1 MIDFVR
7 VGNKISSERKL
18 TNLTQDE
25 LASKLFVSR
34 QLVSKWENGTG
45 IPSIDVLLELCNIFH
60 ITFEVL
66 LCLDENT
73 SIDNKDLFKGH
84 ERLFIIQGIIN
95 GEIKVDI
102 ISIFLELSPLER
114 MMLLRQIKEGHLS
127 CDMSV
132 LDSKLTPSEKVFIRK
147 EEKKL

>member
-7 VGNKISSERKL
+7 VGYKISKERKL
-18 TNLTQDE
+18 NNLTQDD

-66 LCLDENT
+66 LCLNEK
-73 SIDNKDLFKGH
+73 SIIDNNDLFKGH
-84 ERLFIIQGIIN
+84 ERLFIIQSIIN
-95 GEIKVDI
+95 GDILVDI
-102 ISIFLELSPLER
+102 VSIFDDLSLIER
-114 MMLLRQIKEGHLS
+114 MMLLRQIKENK
-127 CDMSV
+127 
-132 LDSKLTPSEKVFIRK
+132 LDCNLEELYTKLTEGEVNFLRK
-147 EEKKL
+147 DVE